1 MDTYGGGRHGGGAFS
16 GKDPSKVDRSAAYY
30 ARWVAKHVVAAGLAK
45 RCEIQVAYAIGKA
58 SPVGFRVETFG
69 TTKSDLGKNPDST
82 ISRLILENFDWRPAA
97 MIRDLNLKR
106 PIYSSTASGGHFG
119 RTPTEE
125 GLFPWERLDQSRLD
139 SLRSH

>member
-1 MDTYGGGRHGGGAFS
+1 M
-16 GKDPSKVDRSAAYY
+16 
-30 ARWVAKHVVAAGLAK
+30 VAAGLAE

-58 SPVGFRVETFG
+58 SPVGFRVDTFG
-69 TTKSDLGKNPDST
+69 TANSDLGKNPDST